1 MEMNKIYNEDCA
13 VTMERMKKDKVKV
26 DVVLTSPPYN
36 TSRGGNSERAINN
49 HEARYDKYSED
60 MSDEDYIEWSVGLFN
75 KYDEVLEENGV
86 ILYNISYGT
95 DSRQNGRNPNSLLWL
110 VVANII
116 QRTNFTTG
124 DVITWKKSSA
134 IPNNTSHNKLTRITE
149 YVFVFCRK
157 TELLTYKT
165 NKKVKSISSVGQR
178 FYENI
183 TNFVEAR
190 NNDGSTKVNKA
201 TYSTELCD
209 KLLGIYGVSKDDG
222 GKTIIF
228 DSFMGTGTTGVSA
241 LRRGFDFIGSEI
253 SEEQVIFANN
263 RIGITSDTEDK
274 SKQQERGTFE

>member
-1 MEMNKIYNEDCA
+1 MEMNKIYNEDCT

-49 HEARYDKYSED
+49 YEARYDKYSDD
-60 MSDEDYIEWSVGLFN
+60 MTDEDYIEWSVNLFN
-75 KYDEVLEENGV
+75 KYDEILSKDGV

-95 DSRQNGRNPNSLLWL
+95 DSTKKGRNPNSLLWL

-134 IPNNTSHNKLTRITE
+134 IPNNASHNKLTRITE

-165 NKKVKSISSVGQR
+165 NKQVKSTSKKGQK
-178 FYENI
+178 FYENV

-201 TYSTELCD
+201 TYGTELCD
-209 KLLGIYGVSKDDG
+209 KLLGIYGVDKEDG
-222 GKTIIF
+222 RNTLIY
-228 DSFMGTGTTGVSA
+228 DSFMGTGTTAVSA
-241 LRRGFDFIGSEI
+241 LKRGFSFIGSEI
-253 SEEQVIFANN
+253 SPVQVDFANN
-263 RIGITSDTEDK
+263 RVGIKTEVSEDE
-274 SKQQERGTFE
+274 Q